1 MRASVASSSTSLLS
15 TKGARSACALFL
27 RADRSFLAAVGVSY
41 PSSSSPWF
49 LFGVENSTFF
59 KGVGVGA
66 SLVPLAFC
74 GVPRRM
80 DLRLDGVSAGLS
92 GNASFSAVRR
102 VFLGVG
108 VFPLASPS
116 CCLFGIV
123 TFLTCHMLLR
133 LPPYLSTLR
142 VSKAR
147 AAQHAF
153 HKARAGLHNPETA
166 VTSRIPPRPCE
177 ILITD
182 ILRQKESGLVSIAAR
197 KL

>member
-15 TKGARSACALFL
+15 TKGARSAFALFL

-49 LFGVENSTFF
+49 LFGVEKSTFF

-92 GNASFSAVRR
+92 GNVSFSAVRR

-123 TFLTCHMLLR
+123 TFLTCHILLW
-133 LPPYLSTLR
+133 LPPYPLCASP
-142 VSKAR
+142 KP
-147 AAQHAF
+147 AQHSTRFTKLGPACTIPKQQSHHEF
-153 HKARAGLHNPETA
+153 HLDPAK
-166 VTSRIPPRPCE
+166 
-177 ILITD
+177 
-182 ILRQKESGLVSIAAR
+182 
-197 KL
+197 